1 MEIIG
6 WLVDNLESSTQEI
19 LEQNHEVWGD
29 IRIGLLRDGLE
40 EESANVLPQCCYLT
54 WDS

>member
-6 WLVDNLESSTQEI
+6 WLVGWLVDKTESSTHKT

-29 IRIGLLRDGLE
+29 IRIGLLRHGLKIKLQMCCH
-40 EESANVLPQCCYLT
+40 NVAT
-54 WDS
+54 